1 MFNNKKLHLP
11 VKYLNMVKSILLL
24 LGCSALVSNA
34 QTPFSFTINGSLRQV
49 NENAKTY
56 IHHKWD
62 NKTFTDSLKLKA
74 GKFTFTGKSPEP
86 NMYWITKTANVN
98 DQPNLI
104 FFVDD
109 DKINITANI
118 DSLPFAIVDGGPTQK
133 DYIEYNTLMQSFGAN
148 QQAIVNAYND
158 AKAKGD
164 NATMNIKVS
173 EYQALDVE
181 RKNAMEG
188 FIKAHSKSP
197 VSAYAIYFNNQNSQ
211 APIEELERVVGLLD
225 KSILNTKFG
234 KLAQEKISQ
243 MRGSTIGYEA
253 TNFSQATPEG
263 KMINLHDFKGKYVLV
278 DFWASWCGPCR
289 GENPNVVAAYNKYK
303 DKGFTVFG
311 VSFDQVKDKWV
322 QAIAADKLTWT
333 QVSDL
338 KGWGNDAGKLF
349 GITSI
354 PQNLLLDK
362 EGKIIAK
369 NLRGADLDAKLE
381 EIIK

>member
-1 MFNNKKLHLP
+1 
-11 VKYLNMVKSILLL
+11 
-24 LGCSALVSNA
+24 
-34 QTPFSFTINGSLRQV
+34 
-49 NENAKTY
+49 
-56 IHHKWD
+56 
-62 NKTFTDSLKLKA
+62 
-74 GKFTFTGKSPEP
+74 
-86 NMYWITKTANVN
+86 
-98 DQPNLI
+98 
-104 FFVDD
+104 
-109 DKINITANI
+109 
-118 DSLPFAIVDGGPTQK
+118 
-133 DYIEYNTLMQSFGAN
+133 
-148 QQAIVNAYND
+148 
-158 AKAKGD
+158 
-164 NATMNIKVS
+164 
-173 EYQALDVE
+173 
-181 RKNAMEG
+181 
-188 FIKAHSKSP
+188 
-197 VSAYAIYFNNQNSQ
+197 
-211 APIEELERVVGLLD
+211 
-225 KSILNTKFG
+225 
-234 KLAQEKISQ
+234 

-263 KMINLHDFKGKYVLV
+263 KMVSLHDLKGKYVLV

-338 KGWGNDAGKLF
+338 KGWGNEAGKLF

-369 NLRGADLDAKLE
+369 NLRGAELDAKLE